1 MTIIQRSYRLLSPAF
16 EQKIEYIAAVLIVH
30 KTFSRQN
37 GYMLMYPTTGVYQK
51 SGHSLLS
58 NYKDSNDV
66 RSFAY
71 SL

>member
-37 GYMLMYPTTGVYQK
+37 GYTRFAQNSDDVLKTQSVLKPNWTSTG
-51 SGHSLLS
+51 LT
-58 NYKDSNDV
+58 
-66 RSFAY
+66 
-71 SL
+71 